1 MRQIILILLLIT
13 LALGGC
19 AVTVWRLQPAIEQTA
34 HAWVQAETR
43 TDPVDDL
50 VRFRQSERSGR
61 AGSILLPVFAL
72 LSLAL
77 LLLLLAAPLPR
88 ILKELRLLRKA
99 SHKTRRYG
107 PPSPSRLGQPWLEQ
121 PDRGQFPPPLPGH
134 LPPENQPLLPPPHSS
149 GWLES
154 E

>member
-1 MRQIILILLLIT
+1 MRQILLILLLIF
-13 LALGGC
+13 LGLGGC
-19 AVTVWRLQPAIEQTA
+19 AVTVRSLQPTLHTTA
-34 HAWVQAETR
+34 LAWVEAKTR

-77 LLLLLAAPLPR
+77 LLLLLTTPLPR

-99 SHKTRRYG
+99 GHKPRRASAR
-107 PPSPSRLGQPWLEQ
+107 PQPWLEQ
-121 PDRGQFPPPLPGH
+121 TAPSLPNQVSPNQT
-134 LPPENQPLLPPPHSS
+134 LPEQQSLLPPPHTSE
-149 GWLES
+149 WLEN

>member
-19 AVTVWRLQPAIEQTA
+19 AVTVRSLQPAIEQTA

-77 LLLLLAAPLPR
+77 LLLLLAAPCPAFSKNCACCAKRATKPGDTGHHPHPGWGSHGWNSQTEGSFRRRCPLTCLPKPNR
-88 ILKELRLLRKA
+88 CC
-99 SHKTRRYG
+99 
-107 PPSPSRLGQPWLEQ
+107 
-121 PDRGQFPPPLPGH
+121 
-134 LPPENQPLLPPPHSS
+134 PHPTLAA
-149 GWLES
+149 G
-154 E
+154 